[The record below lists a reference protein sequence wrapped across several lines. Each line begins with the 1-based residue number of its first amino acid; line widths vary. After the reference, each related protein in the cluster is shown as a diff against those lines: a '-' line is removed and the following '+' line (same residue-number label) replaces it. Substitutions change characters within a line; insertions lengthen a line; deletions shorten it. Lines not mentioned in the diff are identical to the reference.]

1 MSQISHLY
9 LDKKVESR
17 VYEVFVEC
25 IANAS
30 TSESVNRLVADLL
43 SPTERLML
51 AKRLSIAL
59 LLIKKYD
66 QRTISKWLKV
76 SLGTVS
82 KVSLVLQKGN
92 GGYNQIIH
100 TVLRKEELQELI
112 RKVDDALAQILPPL
126 SRNWKSYR
134 RRRWE
139 EKMNDQKAF

>member
-30 TSESVNRLVADLL
+30 TSTSVNKLIADLL

-66 QRTISKWLKV
+66 QRSISNWLKV

-82 KVSLVLQKGN
+82 KVSLVLQKGS
-92 GGYNQIIH
+92 GGYAQIIH
-100 TVLRKEELQELI
+100 TVLKKEELQELI
-112 RKVDDALAQILPPL
+112 RKVDDALSQILPPL
-126 SRNWKSYR
+126 SRDWKSYR
-134 RRRWE
+134 RNQWE
-139 EKMNDQKAF
+139 EKINDHKVF